1 MGSEW
6 IECTLGD
13 YLTFKN
19 GKSSPEREAAAEKP
33 VYGANGVIGF
43 SDQVN
48 TQSQSLVIGRVGTYC
63 GSVYHTSS
71 DCWVT
76 DNAISCVPK
85 ISGESEFWYFK
96 LLALHLNSH
105 RTGSGQPLLNQG
117 ILNSIS
123 TGIPK
128 EHSVRYSIG
137 KFLMDFDNKIALN
150 RQINTTLE
158 SMAQALFKSWFVD
171 FDPVIDNALA
181 AGNEIPDELAARAVR
196 RKALHQQTSKTTN
209 KTANET
215 TEATDA
221 ASVEQALPGT
231 GLSDQRLPPE
241 IQQLF
246 PDRFVLTEEMG
257 WVPEGWGIESL
268 DRIANYQNG
277 LALQKFRPED
287 ENDFLPVVKIA
298 QLKKGYAD
306 GEEKAS
312 PNIKPE
318 CIIDDGDVVFSWSGS
333 LMVDVWC
340 GGRAAL
346 NQHLFKVT
354 SDEYPKWFFLHFT
367 LHHLAEFQRI
377 AADKAVTM
385 GHIKREHLSQ
395 AKCSVP
401 GMDFMEKLSPFFE
414 PLLNKSVLSRLENRA
429 LVNLRDS
436 LLPKLLSGQITIPDA
451 EQQLAEVL

>member
-181 AGNEIPDELAARAVR
+181 AGNAIPDALQKRAAARAAR
-196 RKALHQQTSKTTN
+196 REALHQQTNKTTN

-215 TEATDA
+215 TGATDA
-221 ASVEQALPGT
+221 ASVDQALPET
-231 GLSDQRLPPE
+231 GLSDQRLPSE

-257 WVPEGWGIESL
+257 WVPERWEAVRFSQLVDAKQGKYLAKTEMMESQNDVFQYPVWGG
-268 DRIANYQNG
+268 NG
-277 LALQKFRPED
+277 ILGYSQKKSYDAPITLMTCRGSNCGLIKTTQSSSWISNNSFACKSRYGSEYFLYLYFISEDFSDCVSGSAQPQITYTALKNKLMKYPISTEIC
-287 ENDFLPVVKIA
+287 N
-298 QLKKGYAD
+298 
-306 GEEKAS
+306 
-312 PNIKPE
+312 
-318 CIIDDGDVVFSWSGS
+318 VFSE
-333 LMVDVWC
+333 LVAVY
-340 GGRAAL
+340 REKQFL
-346 NQHLFKVT
+346 NDRQN
-354 SDEYPKWFFLHFT
+354 E
-367 LHHLAEFQRI
+367 
-377 AADKAVTM
+377 
-385 GHIKREHLSQ
+385 
-395 AKCSVP
+395 
-401 GMDFMEKLSPFFE
+401 
-414 PLLNKSVLSRLENRA
+414 LLT
-429 LVNLRDS
+429 NLRDS